1 MYDAALAGVAGLG
14 RIKRSKTQ
22 WLRLKADVMADW
34 VLCSDNRWYHPK
46 ISEQAIVVWKRLE
59 HERKQRERSA
69 LRTSKTRDEAR
80 TIRTALS
87 KLGIQSSSQQSLHE
101 LRGLALAD
109 RKSVVEGQSV
119 YVRVD

>member
-1 MYDAALAGVAGLG
+1 MYDAALAVLAGLG

-87 KLGIQSSSQQSLHE
+87 KL
-101 LRGLALAD
+101 D
-109 RKSVVEGQSV
+109 RKSTRLNSSH
-119 YVRVD
+119 